1 MQFKFIQ
8 VVAAIIT
15 LMLLAVTPV
24 VADTSTVRDIWI
36 DGHEYAAVLEE
47 NLRVDNADRKSV
59 V

>member
-24 VADTSTVRDIWI
+24 AAETSMVRDIW
-36 DGHEYAAVLEE
+36 
-47 NLRVDNADRKSV
+47 DRGS
-59 V
+59 